1 MKRALQKTLAYTITY
16 NMVDEVL
23 EEFKTWLRE
32 KGKYDLSTLEE
43 LIEAFKEFEQERKVE
58 I

>member
-1 MKRALQKTLAYTITY
+1 
-16 NMVDEVL
+16 MVDEVL